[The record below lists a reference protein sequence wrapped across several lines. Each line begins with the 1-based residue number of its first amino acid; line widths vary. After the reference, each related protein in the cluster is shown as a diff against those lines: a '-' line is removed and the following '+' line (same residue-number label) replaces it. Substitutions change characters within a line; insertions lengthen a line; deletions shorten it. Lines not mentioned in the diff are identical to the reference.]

1 MNKCEGSVKCLE
13 RNANYVNWYDEIVK
27 AIQNGD
33 VKRMQEIYGL
43 NLGVFNSRISDLVHY
58 WKEGDL
64 ENNAKTKEMF
74 DVMLKKGLK
83 INDQENRGRRTAL
96 LLALE
101 ERKPTL
107 VKFFLEEGADPN
119 LLYKIGS
126 TALHTAVKN
135 RDFVSYK
142 NLLLAGAD
150 PTISDNLERIPD
162 SYAVEGDRPILDE
175 IRKEIKT
182 LVGVKILAEHY
193 PVYNQ
198 NNNDKTKIMYNL
210 YDVETIKNLKD
221 YLGGKTKRRN
231 TKRRTTKRRNTKRR
245 K

>member
-1 MNKCEGSVKCLE
+1 
-13 RNANYVNWYDEIVK
+13 
-27 AIQNGD
+27 
-33 VKRMQEIYGL
+33 MQEIYGL
-43 NLGVFNSRISDLVHY
+43 NFGVFDSRISDLVNY
-58 WKEGDL
+58 WKEGDI
-64 ENNAKTKEMF
+64 ENNAKTKEML
-74 DVMLKKGLK
+74 DVMLEAGLN
-83 INDQENRGRRTAL
+83 INDQENRGRFRYRTAL

-182 LVGVKILAEHY
+182 LLGVKILAEHY
-193 PVYNQ
+193 PTYNQ
-198 NNNDKTKIMYNL
+198 DNNDKTKIMYNV

-221 YLGGKTKRRN
+221 YLGGKTKRR
-231 TKRRTTKRRNTKRR
+231 TTKRRNTKRR